1 MSKYEFNLK
10 DSASRTSFTPEEIF
24 SDNQLVQTPEVPTVK
39 LESSNFDEQMKSPLA
54 TSSADPNRHQITS
67 STVEEEPWYLGH
79 QGLKPRTWDKSPNRS
94 FLRNFP

>member
-1 MSKYEFNLK
+1 MK
-10 DSASRTSFTPEEIF
+10 DSASRTSFTPDKIF
-24 SDNQLVQTPEVPTVK
+24 IGNQLGQTPEKPTVK
-39 LESSNFDEQMKSPLA
+39 LESPNFEEQMKSPSG

-67 STVEEEPWYLGH
+67 LSVEEEPWYLGH